1 MTCEHKRLKHGY
13 EKTYDVQWCLNCGV
27 ITHSSDGLIGP
38 GLHKRTD
45 WSDWINVNLEAWS
58 CRNEAHD
65 GKRCSHWC
73 GGATC
78 PASIRS
84 VATTTKNDPIQP
96 AHRALLRQYESI
108 TNLESRLAAATDRIT
123 TLTEERDL
131 AAAQSTN
138 ESWIKTVREIG
149 HAVNCLYSTF
159 PDANGH
165 IVSAIQKLK
174 ADLAAAQAERDALFR
189 SKSTLN
195 TRVLAA
201 EAEVQALRV
210 AHEAALA
217 EAVAKERDLW
227 SSAVAKH
234 CSMEIVQSISNE
246 LRNANENRTPT

>member
-1 MTCEHKRLKHGY
+1 MRE
-13 EKTYDVQWCLNCGV
+13 
-27 ITHSSDGLIGP
+27 LIAQAEA
-38 GLHKRTD
+38 
-45 WSDWINVNLEAWS
+45 LEA
-58 CRNEAHD
+58 
-65 GKRCSHWC
+65 
-73 GGATC
+73 
-78 PASIRS
+78 
-84 VATTTKNDPIQP
+84 
-96 AHRALLRQYESI
+96 
-108 TNLESRLAAATDRIT
+108 
-123 TLTEERDL
+123 DL

-210 AHEAALA
+210 DAERYQHIRLGLLYQGPRAVWFDFETGRWEPISGEHLDRRTDQAIEAR
-217 EAVAKERDLW
+217 KEG
-227 SSAVAKH
+227 V
-234 CSMEIVQSISNE
+234 
-246 LRNANENRTPT
+246 